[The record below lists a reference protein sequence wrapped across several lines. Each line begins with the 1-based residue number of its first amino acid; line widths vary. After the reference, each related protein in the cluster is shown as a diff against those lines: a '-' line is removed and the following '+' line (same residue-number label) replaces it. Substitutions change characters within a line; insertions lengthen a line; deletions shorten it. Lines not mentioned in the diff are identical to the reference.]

1 MHKWILTIALIAAL
15 GLAAWGCSGLT
26 RHLIV
31 AVDRWGDAA
40 PGGTLAKIN
49 GTLDAINAPCKDIQG
64 DWVCGPLAQLAQTEK
79 NVGILASRSAQQ
91 VQQTGILVTAVAN
104 NLDSVGTAVRDTA
117 RHLDKTADAGT
128 GTLNAATATL
138 GEGQHAIAAFQPLA
152 AAYTQDGYDLDALL
166 KDRSLRATLDN
177 VAGMTTQG
185 GAILVDF
192 RQVADKG
199 REDYLK
205 PVKWYMQ
212 PIHRAGDIIDITA
225 AVARHTP

>member
-1 MHKWILTIALIAAL
+1 MHKWIITIALIAAL
-15 GLAAWGCSGLT
+15 GFAAWGCSGLT

-40 PGGTLAKIN
+40 PGGTLAKLN

-79 NVGILASRSAQQ
+79 NVGILAARSAQQ
-91 VQQTGILVTAVAN
+91 VQQTGLLVTAVAN
-104 NLDSVGTAVRDTA
+104 NLDTVGAAVRDTA
-117 RHLDKTADAGT
+117 EHLNKTADAGT

-138 GEGQHAIAAFQPLA
+138 GEGQRTIAAFQPLV

-166 KDRSLRATLDN
+166 KDQAIHTLLANLVSATS
-177 VAGMTTQG
+177 QG
-185 GAILVDF
+185 NAILIDF
-192 RQVADKG
+192 RQVADKA
-199 REDYLK
+199 RENYLR
-205 PVKWYMQ
+205 PIPWWQQ